1 MTMKRNVIFGTCCIL
16 FALAFSPL
24 HAQRALLE
32 QVRLTINS
40 RDGVFAKGDTIK
52 IYGQLTE
59 QFSKPL
65 AMSIYDGGTRYY
77 GTRKESPVRIPLDL
91 TTEPKLIF
99 SAVYQQPKAI
109 MLSVAADEK
118 SSSMIGFMV
127 APEEMRPG
135 YEIPADFMA
144 YWDNQKAELRK
155 SKPEVTLKKMKINDK
170 EDAKRFEAY
179 GIEISMP
186 EGNPVRGFLVKPR
199 KAAKGSLPIFL
210 NVHSAGVSGYWC
222 HASVEDAVRYA
233 KSGNGCIAI
242 DINAHGYP
250 EGLPKEYYVDLEQN
264 ELKDYSSR
272 PLVDKESFYFR
283 LMFLREVRA
292 MDYVCSLPEWDGRR
306 VLVQGESQGGGQAEA
321 IAGLDSRITAVVANV
336 PALTDLGGFL
346 DNRQSGWPAPY
357 EKDAA
362 TELGKS
368 ILPYFDGALFLQFT
382 KAKLF
387 MVSGMIDETC
397 HPGGVHAAYNVSTS
411 PDKQI
416 HPYPYRWHSGTN
428 KPFDKEWNETI
439 GKARQNF
446 INDHLK

>member
-1 MTMKRNVIFGTCCIL
+1 MKRYYTIYAVLLLLSL
-16 FALAFSPL
+16 FALPL
-24 HAQRALLE
+24 SAQRALLE

-40 RDGVFAKGDTIK
+40 CDGVFAKGDTIK

-59 QFSKPL
+59 QFDQPL
-65 AMSIYDGGTRYY
+65 TMSIYDGGTRYY
-77 GTRKESPVRIPLDL
+77 GTTKESPVRIPLHL
-91 TTEPKLIF
+91 TTQPQLIF
-99 SAVYQQPKAI
+99 TTVYQQPKAI
-109 MLSVAADEK
+109 MLSVAADDK
-118 SSSMIGFMV
+118 ASSMIGFMV

-135 YEIPADFMA
+135 YEIPADFMT

-155 SKPEVTLKKMKINDK
+155 SKPEVKLKKMKITDK
-170 EDAKRFEAY
+170 DDAKRFEAY
-179 GIEISMP
+179 DIEISMP
-186 EGNPVRGFLVKPR
+186 EGNPVRGYLVKPR
-199 KAAKGSLPIFL
+199 KAAKGSLPILL
-210 NVHSAGVSGYWC
+210 NVHSAGVSGTWC
-222 HASVEDAVRYA
+222 HATVQNAVSYA

-250 EGLPKEYYVDLEQN
+250 EGLPNEYYVNLEQN
-264 ELKDYSSR
+264 ELKEYSTR
-272 PLVDKESFYFR
+272 PLVDRESFYFR
-283 LMFLREVRA
+283 LMYLREVRA
-292 MDYVCSLPEWDGRR
+292 MDYVCNLPEWDGRR

-346 DNRQSGWPAPY
+346 HKRQSGWPAPY
-357 EKDAA
+357 EKEAA

-397 HPGGVHAAYNVSTS
+397 HPGGVHAAFNVSTS

-446 INDHLK
+446 INDYLK

>member
-1 MTMKRNVIFGTCCIL
+1 MKRYHTISALLLLLSL
-16 FALAFSPL
+16 FALPL
-24 HAQRALLE
+24 GAQRALLK

-65 AMSIYDGGTRYY
+65 TMSIYDGGTRYY
-77 GTRKESPVRIPLDL
+77 GTTKESPVRTPLEL
-91 TTEPKLIF
+91 TTAPRLIF
-99 SAVYQQPKAI
+99 TAVYQQPKAI

-118 SSSMIGFMV
+118 ASSMIGFMV

-135 YEIPADFMA
+135 YETPADFMA
-144 YWDNQKAELRK
+144 YWDNQKAGLRK
-155 SKPEVTLKKMKINDK
+155 SKPEVTLRKMKIADK
-170 EDAKRFEAY
+170 ADAKRFEAY
-179 GIEISMP
+179 GVEISMP

-199 KAAKGSLPIFL
+199 KAGKGSLPILL
-210 NVHSAGVSGYWC
+210 NVHSAGVSGAWC
-222 HASVEDAVRYA
+222 HATVENAVGYA

-250 EGLPKEYYVDLEQN
+250 EGLPSEYYVNLEQG
-264 ELKDYSSR
+264 ELKDYSTR
-272 PLVDKESFYFR
+272 PLVDRESLYFR
-283 LMFLREVRA
+283 LMYLREVRA
-292 MDYVCSLPEWDGRR
+292 LDYVCGLPEWDGRR

-336 PALTDLGGFL
+336 PALTDLGGIL
-346 DNRQSGWPAPY
+346 HNRQSGWPAPY
-357 EKDAA
+357 EKEAA
-362 TELGKS
+362 TALGKS

-397 HPGGVHAAYNVSTS
+397 HPGGVHAAFNASTS

-428 KPFDKEWNETI
+428 KPFDKEWDETI
-439 GKARQNF
+439 GKARRDF
-446 INDHLK
+446 INDYLK